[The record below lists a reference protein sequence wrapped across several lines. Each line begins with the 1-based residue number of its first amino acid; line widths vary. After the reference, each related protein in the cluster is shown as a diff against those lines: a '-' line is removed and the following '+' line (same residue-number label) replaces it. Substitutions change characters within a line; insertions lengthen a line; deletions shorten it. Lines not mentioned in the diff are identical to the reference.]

1 MDSSSSFANFN
12 PLNAD
17 RVLANHRR
25 QFADATENGRLALIS
40 SPAAIDEFMDV
51 VKRPFTISF
60 RQATPINSA
69 IFYGEPNCSA
79 RLIPQVRL
87 ERLSANSSIGRD
99 RNADPWKMAGLSNIS
114 VMKASGFL

>member
-1 MDSSSSFANFN
+1 MSVSAHVLAGTPTLQGWEETHVLAGLVLRLLLTNSWTSSSG
-12 PLNAD
+12 L
-17 RVLANHRR
+17 
-25 QFADATENGRLALIS
+25 
-40 SPAAIDEFMDV
+40 
-51 VKRPFTISF
+51 PFTISF

-79 RLIPQVRL
+79 RRIPQVRL

-99 RNADPWKMAGLSNIS
+99 RNADPWKMAGWSNIS